1 MDAKRL
7 LLTTVLFPM
16 LLGGCRSN
24 EDTRSPVPALRDSL
38 GVELL
43 GLSSEDCAAL
53 NGEYIVALQEARV
66 CNPLIRPKQCTVL
79 VSSELA
85 CPCVVYVNPRNTEAI
100 AKMRAASKA
109 WDAGGCSTLLIDC
122 PTLICQRPK
131 AAECAA
137 VGSEDHP
144 GSNGGGCL
152 DVF

>member
-109 WDAGGCSTLLIDC
+109 WDAGGCSFSSIAPLLSASD
-122 PTLICQRPK
+122 PK
-131 AAECAA
+131 PQSVLLLALKITQGRTG
-137 VGSEDHP
+137 VGA
-144 GSNGGGCL
+144 
-152 DVF
+152 